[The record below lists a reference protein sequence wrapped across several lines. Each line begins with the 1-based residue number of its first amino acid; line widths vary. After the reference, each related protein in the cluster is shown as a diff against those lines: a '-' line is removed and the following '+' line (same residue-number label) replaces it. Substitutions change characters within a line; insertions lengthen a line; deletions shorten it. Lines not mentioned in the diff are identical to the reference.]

1 MNTLDKVFEQIVK
14 LPTIPQ
20 VVLELVEMTRDDNV
34 ELTDVIEKVRQDQA
48 LSAKVIRVAN
58 SSFYGERGRISSVE
72 RAINIVGLHTLRT
85 TVITTGVM
93 AAFPRVKGMEM
104 GQYWRHGLTSAYM
117 ALELARLNGTVD
129 MEEAFTAGLML
140 GLGVLLIQLQMPD
153 EAQIIGESVS
163 PLDLASRL
171 EVEREVLGFTHNEVS
186 AELLAR
192 WRFPKSICEAILY
205 YSKSMHGSLLCK
217 IIFVSA
223 AYAWSK
229 ISGLGSRSLMSSL
242 DKKMITELGLTGEW
256 VEGHGEMIA
265 KSVDSIVISG

>member
-93 AAFPRVKGMEM
+93 AAFPASKA
-104 GQYWRHGLTSAYM
+104 WRWANIGAT
-117 ALELARLNGTVD
+117 ALQARTWHLN
-129 MEEAFTAGLML
+129 
-140 GLGVLLIQLQMPD
+140 
-153 EAQIIGESVS
+153 
-163 PLDLASRL
+163 
-171 EVEREVLGFTHNEVS
+171 
-186 AELLAR
+186 
-192 WRFPKSICEAILY
+192 
-205 YSKSMHGSLLCK
+205 
-217 IIFVSA
+217 
-223 AYAWSK
+223 
-229 ISGLGSRSLMSSL
+229 
-242 DKKMITELGLTGEW
+242 
-256 VEGHGEMIA
+256 
-265 KSVDSIVISG
+265 